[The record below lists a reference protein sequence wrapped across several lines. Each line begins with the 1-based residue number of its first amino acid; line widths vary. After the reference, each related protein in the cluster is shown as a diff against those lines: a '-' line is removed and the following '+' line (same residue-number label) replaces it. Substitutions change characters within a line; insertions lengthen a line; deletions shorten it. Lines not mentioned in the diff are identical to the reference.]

1 MGRPSKLNP
10 RQCADIERRLSE
22 GEKAGDLAREFAAHT
37 SQITRRVS
45 QVSQK
50 VQNVAHKL
58 ADKQWQEVDRR
69 PPSGEPPS
77 AIAKDVGLTPTFI
90 RQRKLSPTDN
100 IKDVANQIV
109 AAERALTE
117 LPIASQIT
125 AQNLAA
131 DAKAYGVSKAAIQ
144 KRISGRIETAKTIA
158 NQTVAAD
165 TALRQLSISDQLAA
179 LTLAEESRAM
189 ADNMFAAVEA

>member
-1 MGRPSKLNP
+1 
-10 RQCADIERRLSE
+10 
-22 GEKAGDLAREFAAHT
+22 
-37 SQITRRVS
+37 
-45 QVSQK
+45 
-50 VQNVAHKL
+50 
-58 ADKQWQEVDRR
+58 
-69 PPSGEPPS
+69 
-77 AIAKDVGLTPTFI
+77 
-90 RQRKLSPTDN
+90 
-100 IKDVANQIV
+100 
-109 AAERALTE
+109 LTE